1 MFDGM
6 SKTGDSDEALQSFE
20 RLKAKLSD
28 VKTSDRPSADP
39 HSAAVTALLASDFL
53 DHADLKDKV
62 KDHAEL
68 SQDSLAELRLMARA
82 ILHCLTQLGGD
93 WFPLEGK
100 APPLGE
106 LREEGVKQRDALVS
120 LLEKN
125 VKDADVRAIV
135 ESIKKGDGDV
145 DLVLDLRALSALVDK
160 HAGDASDT
168 KDAAKKGREL
178 ADKAEAKLASEDP
191 KEHAEWRENV
201 VRAWTLFAPKY
212 EAIAAAAR
220 DVTKEGLGSAKFPP
234 LYTVSRARRTRKRGS
249 ITPPPESLR
258 PQPVKPAKIDS
269 KAPEQAEGERKPTSE
284 PPKFDLIE
292 APVPSMGPNSRRT
305 SPRYAIEMEVGIG
318 SESNFYVGF
327 TENLS
332 ASGVFIATYSPK
344 PIGSK
349 VDVTLTLPTGAHL
362 VVPGTVR
369 WMRGA
374 TPSGD
379 TWPGMGVQFDKLSD
393 EQEKQIRDFIR
404 FRDPL
409 FFDDE

>member
-6 SKTGDSDEALQSFE
+6 SKPAETDEALQSFE
-20 RLKAKLSD
+20 RVKAKLAD
-28 VKTSDRPSADP
+28 VKTTDQPGADP

-53 DHADLKDKV
+53 VHADLKDKV
-62 KDHAEL
+62 KDHKEL
-68 SQDSLAELRLMARA
+68 SEESLAELRTFSRA
-82 ILHCLTQLGGD
+82 ILHCLEKLGGD

-100 APPLGE
+100 APPLGD
-106 LREEGVKQRDALVS
+106 LRDDGVKQRDVLVK
-120 LLEKN
+120 LLDTN
-125 VKDADVRAIV
+125 VKDADVRSIV
-135 ESIKKGDGDV
+135 DSIKKGDGDV

-160 HAGDASDT
+160 HAASADGA
-168 KDAAKKGREL
+168 KDSAAKGREL
-178 ADKAEAKLASEDP
+178 ADKCEAKLGEGEP
-191 KEHAEWRENV
+191 KEHAEWRDNV
-201 VRAWTLFAPKY
+201 VRTWTLFAPKY
-212 EAIAAAAR
+212 EAIVTAAR
-220 DVTKEGLGSAKFPP
+220 SVTGEGLRSAKFPP

-258 PQPVKPAKIDS
+258 PAIIKNS
-269 KAPEQAEGERKPTSE
+269 SE
-284 PPKFDLIE
+284 PPKIDLLE
-292 APVPSMGPNSRRT
+292 APVSVAVPSQGPNSRRT

-379 TWPGMGVQFDKLSD
+379 TWPGMGVSFDKLSD
-393 EQEKQIRDFIR
+393 DQEAKIRDFIR